1 MTATAG
7 HRYHSL
13 DALRA
18 AMMLLG
24 IVLHSAVNYAVVPLG
39 EAWPYKDPQTN
50 GVFDLLVVF
59 IHLFRMP
66 VFFVAAGFFGALL
79 MERDGVRAFVANR
92 ARRVLL
98 PLALFWPIVVP
109 AIGAGFLYATTRAG
123 SPLDMAA
130 MGSGS
135 FLRRPV
141 LGHLW
146 FLWDLTLFYAAV
158 ALFAPLASRIP
169 ARWRPRVDSAFG
181 ALATTITGALAM
193 SVVTAVTLL
202 PMTHAGLDTSAA
214 LLPPMRV
221 LVAYGVFFTFGWLL
235 YRRRDILEPFARG
248 WKVPILAGAGASVAY
263 LAVAIRQP
271 FTDPWLGHVAGCALA
286 GLAIWMLIYGIVGA
300 FVRLL
305 DRPRPI
311 VRYLS
316 DASYWMYIVHL
327 PFTIA
332 VPGVLA
338 PFAIPAALKFAITL
352 TVTTAA
358 TLVTYHYLVRA
369 TAIGELLNGRRYAPR
384 GQVCKTD
391 MLGV

>member
-1 MTATAG
+1 M
-7 HRYHSL
+7 
-13 DALRA
+13 
-18 AMMLLG
+18 
-24 IVLHSAVNYAVVPLG
+24 
-39 EAWPYKDPQTN
+39 
-50 GVFDLLVVF
+50 FDLLAFF

-66 VFFVAAGFFGALL
+66 VFFVAAGFFAAML
-79 MERDGVRAFVANR
+79 MQRDGRRAFIVNR
-92 ARRVLL
+92 GKRVLL
-98 PLALFWPIVVP
+98 PLVLFWPIVMP
-109 AIGAGFLYATTRAG
+109 AVGAGFLYATTRAG
-123 SPLDMAA
+123 SPLDLTA

-146 FLWDLTLFYAAV
+146 FLWDLTLFYAAL
-158 ALFAPLASRIP
+158 ALFVPLASRMP
-169 ARWRPRVDSAFG
+169 ERWSRGIDSAFRS
-181 ALATTITGALAM
+181 LATTISGALAM
-193 SVVTAVTLL
+193 SLVTAATLL
-202 PMTHAGLDTSAA
+202 PMAHAGLDTSGA

-235 YRRRDILEPFARG
+235 YRRRDIIEAFARG
-248 WKVPILAGAGASVAY
+248 WKGPMLAGAGATVAY
-263 LAVAIRQP
+263 LVVAIRQP
-271 FTDPWLGHVAGCALA
+271 FTDPRLGHVVGCALA

-305 DRPRPI
+305 DRPRPV

-338 PFAIPAALKFAITL
+338 PFAMPAALKFAITL

-358 TLVTYHYLVRA
+358 TLVSYHYMVRS
-369 TAIGELLNGRRYAPR
+369 TAIGALLSGRRYPR
-384 GQVCKTD
+384 KLTLVGHDLTPVGQ
-391 MLGV
+391 GR

>member
-1 MTATAG
+1 MAASAG

-50 GVFDLLVVF
+50 GVFDLLVFF

-66 VFFVAAGFFGALL
+66 VFFVAAGFFGAML
-79 MERDGVRAFVANR
+79 MQRDGTRTFIVNR
-92 ARRVLL
+92 AKRVLL
-98 PLALFWPIVVP
+98 PLVLFWPIVIP
-109 AIGAGFLYATTRAG
+109 AIGAGFFYAATRAG
-123 SPLDMAA
+123 IPIDIAA

-135 FLRRPV
+135 FLRRPI

-158 ALFAPLASRIP
+158 VLFVPLASRTP
-169 ARWRPRVDSAFG
+169 ERWSSRVDSAFG
-181 ALATTITGALAM
+181 SFATTIAGALAM

-202 PMTHAGLDTSAA
+202 PMTQAGLDTSAA

-221 LVAYGVFFTFGWLL
+221 LVAYGVFFIFGWLL
-235 YRRRDILEPFARG
+235 YRRRDILEPFGSG
-248 WKVPILAGAGASVAY
+248 WPVPMLAGAGASVAY
-263 LAVAIRQP
+263 VVVAIRRP
-271 FTDPWLGHVAGCALA
+271 FTDPWLLHVVGCALA

-300 FVRLL
+300 FVRRL

-358 TLVTYHYLVRA
+358 TLVSYHYLVRS
-369 TAIGELLNGRRYAPR
+369 TAIGELLNGRRWR
-384 GQVCKTD
+384 IDLQT
-391 MLGV
+391 